1 MPRQTTMSVLGL
13 YNWDSTL
20 FDLMVVPKGMDKNT
34 IIGNILEETAE
45 LEVLYP
51 NPAFMKES
59 IGLWSKKQIDVW
71 NHLYETTKYDYDPIA
86 NYDREET
93 GERSNTD
100 SSVRGGSDTHN
111 SSGSRNSDGSS
122 EGYEAGYDSVPSGD
136 SDGLVKNDKRIVN
149 SSSQDTNSDT
159 INYGQTVDSNGSSDY
174 HVHAHGNIGVTT
186 TQKLI
191 SEERNIAKM
200 NMYDIIITEF
210 RDRFCVMVW

>member
-1 MPRQTTMSVLGL
+1 MSRQSTVSVLGL

-20 FDLMVVPKGMDKNT
+20 FDLMVVPDGMDKDT

-51 NPAFMKES
+51 DPNFMKKS
-59 IGLWSKKQIDVW
+59 IELWSKKQIDVW
-71 NHLYETTKYDYDPIA
+71 KHLYETTKYNYDPIA
-86 NYDREET
+86 NYDREES
-93 GERSNTD
+93 GDRNNTD
-100 SSVRGGSDTHN
+100 RSVRGGSDTH
-111 SSGSRNSDGSS
+111 SATGSRTSNGTS
-122 EGYEAGYDSVPSGD
+122 EGYEAGYDSVPAGT
-136 SDGLVKNDKRIVN
+136 SDGLVKNDKTVVN
-149 SSSQDTNSDT
+149 STSGNTDSDT
-159 INYGQTVDSNGSSDY
+159 FSYGQTVDNNGSSEY

-200 NMYDIIITEF
+200 NMYDIIISEF